1 MCRVTTKHLDC
12 NLKKDIDEGVRE
24 DVLLRRPINRA
35 KYTWIIFIFPGM
47 LPVMRDRSTEKTMIS
62 ETFAKGFEK
71 EMNSRFKGAS
81 KVEDEDYIYMYGLIN
96 GAHICGHMNSDDLK
110 EVESVFSVTVNL
122 DAGPTQYIK
131 IVKNLSKRQ
140 HED

>member
-1 MCRVTTKHLDC
+1 
-12 NLKKDIDEGVRE
+12 
-24 DVLLRRPINRA
+24 
-35 KYTWIIFIFPGM
+35 
-47 LPVMRDRSTEKTMIS
+47 MIS

-71 EMNSRFKGAS
+71 EMISRFKGAS

-110 EVESVFSVTVNL
+110 EVESAFSEMVNS
-122 DAGPTQYIK
+122 DASLTKYIQ
-131 IVKNLSKRQ
+131 IVKNLSKKQ

>member
-1 MCRVTTKHLDC
+1 
-12 NLKKDIDEGVRE
+12 
-24 DVLLRRPINRA
+24 
-35 KYTWIIFIFPGM
+35 M

-96 GAHICGHMNSDDLK
+96 GAHICGHMNSDDLIV
-110 EVESVFSVTVNL
+110 VESVFSEIVNS
-122 DAGPTQYIK
+122 DASHTRYIQA
-131 IVKNLSKRQ
+131 VKDLSKKQ